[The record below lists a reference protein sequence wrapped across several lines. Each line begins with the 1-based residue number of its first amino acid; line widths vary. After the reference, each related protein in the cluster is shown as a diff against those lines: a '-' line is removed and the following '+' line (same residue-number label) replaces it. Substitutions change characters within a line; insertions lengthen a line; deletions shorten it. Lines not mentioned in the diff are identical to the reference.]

1 MFRTVNVNEISKD
14 VQIRK
19 RSDLRNEVW
28 DILMSKRDQQEV
40 TSEMG
45 GKPAECVI
53 LDAKWGKRINEQEEQ
68 FSYTFDLKCV
78 GNLKSLFQKKLYQS
92 FFFFSQKLLM
102 VEKLPAARW
111 RHLSRSACGA
121 MSSHFLTWQC
131 SLQWHFQHHLEDQ
144 EIQSGWQ
151 HQRWAWSDLS
161 RQVLIQEIRENGGR
175 WALIP
180 RCYREFFWR
189 LTADLQICKL
199 FKLWSMWIW
208 KKTEKRYWG

>member
-92 FFFFSQKLLM
+92 FFFFFTETSHGRETASSQMKTPVPICMWSHEQSFPNLAVLLA
-102 VEKLPAARW
+102 VTFPTPPRGPGNSVRLATPEVGLIRSFSASSYSRNKRKW
-111 RHLSRSACGA
+111 RTLGINPE
-121 MSSHFLTWQC
+121 ML
-131 SLQWHFQHHLEDQ
+131 
-144 EIQSGWQ
+144 
-151 HQRWAWSDLS
+151 
-161 RQVLIQEIRENGGR
+161 
-175 WALIP
+175 
-180 RCYREFFWR
+180 
-189 LTADLQICKL
+189 
-199 FKLWSMWIW
+199 
-208 KKTEKRYWG
+208 